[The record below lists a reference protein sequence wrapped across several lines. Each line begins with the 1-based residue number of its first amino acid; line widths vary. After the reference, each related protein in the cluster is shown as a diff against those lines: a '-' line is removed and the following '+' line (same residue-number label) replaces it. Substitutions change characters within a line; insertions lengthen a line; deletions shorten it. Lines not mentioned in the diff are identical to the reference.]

1 MHIYVPN
8 HTHTHLNTS
17 TQRRKTASFSLVQ
30 RYTHVPCLFEHGVCV
45 CVCVEY
51 LVSHSASVFV
61 LLPYCSAAQ
70 NSSPANWESAQQTFT
85 TPDLQLSQGLLRKNS
100 HTRALYLKYL
110 DCCSSTT
117 IFNGEQFKC
126 PYFPQEKLKIS
137 WRVSQEILTMSQTV
151 LGFAQ
156 IPMLAI
162 SIWIQRLLLTFSND
176 QMSHSN
182 QIHFYAS
189 IILLHVI
196 LYHVY

>member
-1 MHIYVPN
+1 MFHISHTHTHTHTHTHHTHTHT

-30 RYTHVPCLFEHGVCV
+30 RYTHVPCLFEHCVCVCV

-100 HTRALYLKYL
+100 HTRALYLEYL
-110 DCCSSTT
+110 DCCSSTI

-126 PYFPQEKLKIS
+126 PDFSPEKFKIS
-137 WRVSQEILTMSQTV
+137 WRVSQEISTMSQTV

-156 IPMLAI
+156 IPMLE
-162 SIWIQRLLLTFSND
+162 SEST
-176 QMSHSN
+176 
-182 QIHFYAS
+182 
-189 IILLHVI
+189 
-196 LYHVY
+196 